1 LGKEESNSHIV
12 ARDIGTTDVIT
23 VTLGGQ
29 YSRRALILKKKKIVF
44 VFILAA
50 LFVFTTS
57 QFLLAGERTVKLAVP
72 GCV

>member
-1 LGKEESNSHIV
+1 M
-12 ARDIGTTDVIT
+12 
-23 VTLGGQ
+23 
-29 YSRRALILKKKKIVF
+29 KKKQIVF
-44 VFILAA
+44 VLILAA